1 MRMKMVRYLST
12 TKGKVLAAIG
22 IILLLL
28 PLFLEDP
35 YLMNI
40 VILSL
45 LFGVLACSWNLICG
59 YTGIFTFG
67 HQAFFGIGAY
77 VSALLSMKLN
87 LSPWLGLPVGGVAAA
102 LIGLFIGLPCLRLR
116 AAPYI
121 AITTLAFSEIARIVC
136 MNLVGLTRGELG
148 LWGIPAFPDF
158 SLPGGLEVSF
168 SGGDRTGYY
177 YVILI
182 IFLATIGLIAWVL
195 RSYIGLAFRA
205 IREEQ
210 DAAISLGVDT
220 TRYKLLAFLAS
231 SFLAGVAGSFY
242 AHYVLILTPTSVF
255 SVGLMTEII
264 AVTLVGGLG
273 TFWGPVIGA
282 FSLTVLLEYLREFGE
297 YRFMI
302 YGAMLVATIM
312 FMPKGVSSKI
322 LPEKD

>member
-1 MRMKMVRYLST
+1 
-12 TKGKVLAAIG
+12 
-22 IILLLL
+22 
-28 PLFLEDP
+28 
-35 YLMNI
+35 MNI

-45 LFGVLACSWNLICG
+45 LSAVLACSWNLICG

-77 VSALLSMKLN
+77 VSALLSMKLG
-87 LSPWLGLPVGGVAAA
+87 LSPWLGLLVGGVAAG

-116 AAPYI
+116 IAPYI

-148 LWGIPAFPDF
+148 LWGIPEFPDIP
-158 SLPGGLEVSF
+158 LWGDLVISF
-168 SGGDRTGYY
+168 SGGDRTAYY

-182 IFLATIGLIAWVL
+182 IFFVSLGLIGWML

-205 IREEQ
+205 IRDEQ
-210 DAAISLGVDT
+210 DAALSLGIDT
-220 TRYKLLAFLAS
+220 TRFKLLAFITS

-242 AHYVLILTPTSVF
+242 AHYILILTPTSVF
-255 SVGLMTEII
+255 SVGLMTEVI

-312 FMPKGVSSKI
+312 FMPKGVSSR
-322 LPEKD
+322 LFPEKE

>member
-1 MRMKMVRYLST
+1 MRFSRLFST
-12 TKGKVLAAIG
+12 TKSKAIAVMV
-22 IILLLL
+22 IILLIL
-28 PLFLEDP
+28 PLFIQDP
-35 YLMNI
+35 YIMNI

-45 LFGVLACSWNLICG
+45 LFAVLACSWNLICG

-77 VSALLSMKLN
+77 VSALLSMKLG
-87 LSPWLGLPVGGVAAA
+87 LSPWLGLLVGGVAAG

-116 AAPYI
+116 IAPYI

-148 LWGIPAFPDF
+148 LWGIPEFPDVP
-158 SLPGGLEVSF
+158 LWGDLVISF
-168 SGGDRTGYY
+168 SGGDRTPYY

-182 IFLATIGLIAWVL
+182 IFFVSLGLIGWML
-195 RSYIGLAFRA
+195 HSYIGLAFRA
-205 IREEQ
+205 IRDEQ
-210 DAAISLGVDT
+210 DAALSLGIDT
-220 TRYKLLAFLAS
+220 TRFKLLAFITS

-242 AHYVLILTPTSVF
+242 AHYILILTPTSVF
-255 SVGLMTEII
+255 SVGLMTEVI

-302 YGAMLVATIM
+302 YGAMLIATIM
-312 FMPKGVSSKI
+312 FMPRGVSSK
-322 LPEKD
+322 LFPEKE

>member
-1 MRMKMVRYLST
+1 MNIGRFFST
-12 TKGKVLAAIG
+12 TKGKAIG
-22 IILLLL
+22 AMVVILLIL
-28 PLFLEDP
+28 PVFIQDP
-35 YLMNI
+35 YIMNI

-87 LSPWLGLPVGGVAAA
+87 LSPWVGLMAGGIAAS
-102 LIGLFIGLPCLRLR
+102 LIGFIIGLPCLRLR

-121 AITTLAFSEIARIVC
+121 AITTLAFSEIARIIC

-148 LWGIPAFPDF
+148 LWGIPAFPDISLF
-158 SLPGGLEVSF
+158 SGIEISF
-168 SGGDRTGYY
+168 AGGDRTGYY
-177 YVILI
+177 YIILV
-182 IFLATIGLIAWVL
+182 IFLATIGLIAWMM

-205 IREEQ
+205 IRDEQ
-210 DAAISLGVDT
+210 DAALSLGIDT
-220 TRYKLLAFLAS
+220 TYYKLLSFITS

-242 AHYVLILTPTSVF
+242 AHYILILTPTSVF
-255 SVGLMTEII
+255 SVGVMIEII

-282 FSLTVLLEYLREFGE
+282 FSLTVLLEYLRAFGE

-322 LPEKD
+322 FPEKD

>member
-1 MRMKMVRYLST
+1 MKFSRIFSSHRS
-12 TKGKVLAAIG
+12 KAIAALV
-22 IILLLL
+22 IILLIL
-28 PLFLEDP
+28 PVFIQDP
-35 YLMNI
+35 YIMNI

-45 LFGVLACSWNLICG
+45 LFAVLACSWNLICG

-77 VSALLSMKLN
+77 VSALLSMKLG
-87 LSPWLGLPVGGVAAA
+87 LSPWLGLLVGGVAAG

-116 AAPYI
+116 IAPYI

-148 LWGIPAFPDF
+148 LWGIPEFPDIP
-158 SLPGGLEVSF
+158 LWGDLVISF
-168 SGGDRTGYY
+168 SGGDRTAYY

-182 IFLATIGLIAWVL
+182 IFFVSLGLIGWML

-205 IREEQ
+205 IRDEQ
-210 DAAISLGVDT
+210 DAALSLGIDT
-220 TRYKLLAFLAS
+220 TRFKLLAFITS

-242 AHYVLILTPTSVF
+242 AHYILILTPTSVF
-255 SVGLMTEII
+255 SVGLMTEVI

-312 FMPKGVSSKI
+312 FMPKGVSSR
-322 LPEKD
+322 LFPEKE

>member
-1 MRMKMVRYLST
+1 MRFGAFFSTKKTPAIAAMV
-12 TKGKVLAAIG
+12 
-22 IILLLL
+22 IILMIL
-28 PLFLEDP
+28 PVFIKDP
-35 YLMNI
+35 YIMNI
-40 VILSL
+40 IILSL
-45 LFGVLACSWNLICG
+45 LFAVLACSWNLICG

-77 VSALLSMKLN
+77 VSALLSMKLG
-87 LSPWLGLPVGGVAAA
+87 LSPWLGLLVGGIAAA

-116 AAPYI
+116 IAPYI

-148 LWGIPAFPDF
+148 LWGIPEFPDIP
-158 SLPGGLEVSF
+158 LWGDVVISF
-168 SGGDRTGYY
+168 SGGDRTAYY
-177 YVILI
+177 YVILVV
-182 IFLATIGLIAWVL
+182 FFVSLVLIGWMM

-205 IREEQ
+205 IRDEQ
-210 DAAISLGVDT
+210 DAALSLGIDT
-220 TRYKLLAFLAS
+220 TRFKLLAFITS

-242 AHYVLILTPTSVF
+242 AHYILILTPTSVF
-255 SVGLMTEII
+255 IVGLMTEVI

-312 FMPKGVSSKI
+312 FMPKGVSSK
-322 LPEKD
+322 LFPEKE

>member
-1 MRMKMVRYLST
+1 MKFSRFFSS
-12 TKGKVLAAIG
+12 KESKAVLAMVIVLL
-22 IILLLL
+22 IL
-28 PLFLEDP
+28 PVFIQDP
-35 YLMNI
+35 YIMNI

-45 LFGVLACSWNLICG
+45 LFAVLACSWNLICG

-77 VSALLSMKLN
+77 VSALLSMKVG
-87 LSPWLGLPVGGVAAA
+87 LSPWLGLLAGGLGAAV
-102 LIGLFIGLPCLRLR
+102 IGLGIGLPCLRLR
-116 AAPYI
+116 VAPYI

-148 LWGIPAFPDF
+148 LWGIPEFPDIPLG
-158 SLPGGLEVSF
+158 SGWVVTF
-168 SGGDRTGYY
+168 SGGDRTAYY
-177 YVILI
+177 YVILG
-182 IFLATIGLIAWVL
+182 IFFASLAFIGWMV

-205 IREEQ
+205 IRDEQ
-210 DAAISLGVDT
+210 DAALSLGIDT
-220 TRYKLLAFLAS
+220 TRFKLLAFIAS

-242 AHYVLILTPTSVF
+242 AHYILILTPTSVF
-255 SVGLMTEII
+255 SVGLMTEVI

-273 TFWGPVIGA
+273 TFWGPIIGA

-312 FMPKGVSSKI
+312 FMPRGVSSK
-322 LPEKD
+322 LFPEKE

>member
-1 MRMKMVRYLST
+1 MKMVRYLST

-22 IILLLL
+22 AILLLL

-67 HQAFFGIGAY
+67 HQAFFGLGAY

-148 LWGIPAFPDF
+148 LWGIPAFPDL

-182 IFLATIGLIAWVL
+182 IFLVTIGLIGWLV

-220 TRYKLLAFLAS
+220 TRYKLLAFVVS

>member
-1 MRMKMVRYLST
+1 MKFGRLFST
-12 TKGKVLAAIG
+12 TKGKAITAMG
-22 IILLLL
+22 ILLLVL
-28 PLFLEDP
+28 PVFIQDP
-35 YLMNI
+35 YIMNI

-45 LFGVLACSWNLICG
+45 LFAVLASSWNLICG

-77 VSALLSMKLN
+77 VSALLSMKVG
-87 LSPWLGLPVGGVAAA
+87 LSPWLGLLVGGVSAG
-102 LIGLFIGLPCLRLR
+102 LIGFMIGLPCLRLR

-121 AITTLAFSEIARIVC
+121 AITTLAFSEIARIIC

-148 LWGIPAFPDF
+148 LWGIPEFPDIPLF
-158 SLPGGLEVSF
+158 GGLGISF
-168 SGGDRTGYY
+168 SGGERTGYY
-177 YVILI
+177 YVILV
-182 IFLATIGLIAWVL
+182 IFFATIGLIAWMM

-205 IREEQ
+205 TRDEQ
-210 DAAISLGVDT
+210 DAALSLGIDT
-220 TRYKLLAFLAS
+220 TRFKLLAFMTS

-242 AHYVLILTPTSVF
+242 AHYILILTPTSVF

-322 LPEKD
+322 FPEKN

>member
-1 MRMKMVRYLST
+1 MKFRRIFSSHQS
-12 TKGKVLAAIG
+12 KAIAAMA
-22 IILLLL
+22 IILLIL
-28 PLFLEDP
+28 PLFIQDP
-35 YLMNI
+35 YIMNI

-45 LFGVLACSWNLICG
+45 LSAVLACSWNLICG

-77 VSALLSMKLN
+77 VSALLSMKLG
-87 LSPWLGLPVGGVAAA
+87 LSPWLGLLVGGVAAG

-116 AAPYI
+116 IAPYI

-148 LWGIPAFPDF
+148 LWGIPEFPDIP
-158 SLPGGLEVSF
+158 LWGDLVISF
-168 SGGDRTGYY
+168 SGGDRTAYY

-182 IFLATIGLIAWVL
+182 IFFVSLGLIGWML

-205 IREEQ
+205 IRDEQ
-210 DAAISLGVDT
+210 DAALSLGIDT
-220 TRYKLLAFLAS
+220 TRFKLLAFITS

-242 AHYVLILTPTSVF
+242 AHYILILTPTSVF
-255 SVGLMTEII
+255 SVGLMTEVI

-312 FMPKGVSSKI
+312 FMPKGVSSR
-322 LPEKD
+322 LFPEKE

>member
-1 MRMKMVRYLST
+1 MRFGAFFSSKKSKAIAAMV
-12 TKGKVLAAIG
+12 
-22 IILLLL
+22 IILLIL
-28 PLFLEDP
+28 PVFIQDP
-35 YLMNI
+35 YIMNI
-40 VILSL
+40 IILSL
-45 LFGVLACSWNLICG
+45 LFAVLACSWNLICG

-77 VSALLSMKLN
+77 VSALLSMKLG
-87 LSPWLGLPVGGVAAA
+87 LSPWLGLLVGGGAAA

-116 AAPYI
+116 IAPYI

-148 LWGIPAFPDF
+148 LWGIPEFPDI
-158 SLPGGLEVSF
+158 PIWGDVVISF
-168 SGGDRTGYY
+168 SGGDRTAYY
-177 YVILI
+177 YVILVV
-182 IFLATIGLIAWVL
+182 FFASLVLIGWMM

-205 IREEQ
+205 IRDEQ
-210 DAAISLGVDT
+210 DAALSLGIDT
-220 TRYKLLAFLAS
+220 TRFKLLAFITS

-242 AHYVLILTPTSVF
+242 AHYILILTPTSVF
-255 SVGLMTEII
+255 SVGLMTEVI

-312 FMPKGVSSKI
+312 FMPKGVSSK
-322 LPEKD
+322 LFPEKE

>member
-1 MRMKMVRYLST
+1 MRFGAFFSTKKNQAIAAMV
-12 TKGKVLAAIG
+12 
-22 IILLLL
+22 IILLIL
-28 PLFLEDP
+28 PVFIQDP
-35 YLMNI
+35 YIMNI
-40 VILSL
+40 IILSL
-45 LFGVLACSWNLICG
+45 LFAVLACSWNLICG

-77 VSALLSMKLN
+77 VSALLSMKLG
-87 LSPWLGLPVGGVAAA
+87 LSPWLGLLVGGIAAA

-116 AAPYI
+116 IAPYI

-148 LWGIPAFPDF
+148 LWGIPEFPDIP
-158 SLPGGLEVSF
+158 LWGDVVISF
-168 SGGDRTGYY
+168 SGGDRTAYY
-177 YVILI
+177 YVILVV
-182 IFLATIGLIAWVL
+182 FFASLVLIGWMM

-205 IREEQ
+205 IRDEQ
-210 DAAISLGVDT
+210 DAALSLGIDT
-220 TRYKLLAFLAS
+220 TRFKLLAFITS

-242 AHYVLILTPTSVF
+242 AHYILILTPTSVF
-255 SVGLMTEII
+255 SVGLMTEVI

-312 FMPKGVSSKI
+312 FMPKGVSSK
-322 LPEKD
+322 LFPEKE

>member
-1 MRMKMVRYLST
+1 MNLKRIFSSKQSKAVSAMVI
-12 TKGKVLAAIG
+12 VLL
-22 IILLLL
+22 IL
-28 PLFLEDP
+28 PIFIQDP
-35 YLMNI
+35 YIMNI

-45 LFGVLACSWNLICG
+45 LFAVLACSWNLICG

-77 VSALLSMKLN
+77 VSALMAMKLG
-87 LSPWLGLPVGGVAAA
+87 LSPWLGLLAGGIGAAV
-102 LIGLFIGLPCLRLR
+102 IGLGIGLPCLRLR
-116 AAPYI
+116 VAPYI

-148 LWGIPAFPDF
+148 LWGIPEFPDVP
-158 SLPGGLEVSF
+158 LGGGWVVTF
-168 SGGDRTGYY
+168 SGGDRTAYY
-177 YVILI
+177 YVILG
-182 IFLATIGLIAWVL
+182 IFFASLAFIGWMV

-205 IREEQ
+205 IRDEQ
-210 DAAISLGVDT
+210 DAALSLGIDT
-220 TRYKLLAFLAS
+220 TRFKLLAFIAS

-242 AHYVLILTPTSVF
+242 AHYILILTPTSVF
-255 SVGLMTEII
+255 SVGLMTEVI

-312 FMPKGVSSKI
+312 FMPRGVSSR
-322 LPEKD
+322 LFPEKD

>member
-1 MRMKMVRYLST
+1 MKFSRLFST
-12 TKGKVLAAIG
+12 TKNKAVAVMV
-22 IILLLL
+22 IILLIL
-28 PLFLEDP
+28 PLFIQDP
-35 YLMNI
+35 YIMNI

-45 LFGVLACSWNLICG
+45 LFAVLACSWNLICG

-77 VSALLSMKLN
+77 VSALLSMKLG
-87 LSPWLGLPVGGVAAA
+87 LSPWLGLVVGGTAAG

-116 AAPYI
+116 IAPYI

-148 LWGIPAFPDF
+148 LWGIPEFPDIP
-158 SLPGGLEVSF
+158 LWGDLVISF
-168 SGGDRTGYY
+168 SGGDRTAYY

-182 IFLATIGLIAWVL
+182 IFFVSLGLIGWML

-205 IREEQ
+205 IRDEQ
-210 DAAISLGVDT
+210 DAALSLGIDT
-220 TRYKLLAFLAS
+220 TRFKLLAFITS

-242 AHYVLILTPTSVF
+242 AHYILILTPTSVF
-255 SVGLMTEII
+255 SVGMMTEVI

-312 FMPKGVSSKI
+312 FMPKGVSSK
-322 LPEKD
+322 LFPEKE

>member
-1 MRMKMVRYLST
+1 MV
-12 TKGKVLAAIG
+12 
-22 IILLLL
+22 IILLIL
-28 PLFLEDP
+28 PLFIQDP
-35 YLMNI
+35 YIMNI

-45 LFGVLACSWNLICG
+45 LFAVLACSWNLICG

-77 VSALLSMKLN
+77 VSALLSMKLG
-87 LSPWLGLPVGGVAAA
+87 LSPWLGLLVGGVAAG

-116 AAPYI
+116 IAPYI

-148 LWGIPAFPDF
+148 LWGIPEFPDIP
-158 SLPGGLEVSF
+158 LGGDWVISF
-168 SGGDRTGYY
+168 SGGDRTAYY
-177 YVILI
+177 YVILVV
-182 IFLATIGLIAWVL
+182 FFASLVLIGWMM

-205 IREEQ
+205 IRDEQ
-210 DAAISLGVDT
+210 DAALSLGIDT
-220 TRYKLLAFLAS
+220 TRFKLLAFITS

-242 AHYVLILTPTSVF
+242 AHYILILTPTSVF
-255 SVGLMTEII
+255 SVGLMTEVI

-312 FMPKGVSSKI
+312 FMPKGVSSK
-322 LPEKD
+322 LFPEKE

>member
-1 MRMKMVRYLST
+1 MNIGKLFAT
-12 TKGKVLAAIG
+12 TKNKAIAAMVV
-22 IILLLL
+22 LLLVF
-28 PLFLEDP
+28 PVFVEDP
-35 YLMNI
+35 YIMNI

-45 LFGVLACSWNLICG
+45 LFAVLACSWNLICG

-77 VSALLSMKLN
+77 VSALLAMKAG
-87 LSPWLGLPVGGVAAA
+87 LSPWLGLLAGGIAAG
-102 LIGLFIGLPCLRLR
+102 LIGLLIGLPCLRLR

-148 LWGIPAFPDF
+148 LWGIPEFPEIP
-158 SLPGGLEVSF
+158 LPGGWVINF
-168 SGGDRTGYY
+168 AGGERTGYY
-177 YVILI
+177 YVLLI
-182 IFLATIGLIAWVL
+182 IFFFTLGVIGWMM

-205 IREEQ
+205 VRDEQ
-210 DAAISLGVDT
+210 DAALSLGVDT
-220 TRYKLLAFLAS
+220 TRFKLLAFIAS
-231 SFLAGVAGSFY
+231 SFFAGVAGAFY
-242 AHYVLILTPTSVF
+242 AHYILILTPTSVM
-255 SVGLMTEII
+255 SVGVMTEII

-282 FSLTVLLEYLREFGE
+282 FSLTALLEYLREFGE

-312 FMPKGVSSKI
+312 FMPKGVWSK
-322 LPEKD
+322 LFPEKE

>member
-1 MRMKMVRYLST
+1 
-12 TKGKVLAAIG
+12 
-22 IILLLL
+22 
-28 PLFLEDP
+28 
-35 YLMNI
+35 MNI

-45 LFGVLACSWNLICG
+45 LFAVLACSWNLICG

-77 VSALLSMKLN
+77 VSALISMKLG
-87 LSPWLGLPVGGVAAA
+87 LSPWLGLLAGGIGAAVVGLG
-102 LIGLFIGLPCLRLR
+102 IGLPCLRLR
-116 AAPYI
+116 VAPYI

-148 LWGIPAFPDF
+148 LWGIPEFPDIP
-158 SLPGGLEVSF
+158 LGGGWVVTF
-168 SGGDRTGYY
+168 SGGDRTAYY
-177 YVILI
+177 YVILG
-182 IFLATIGLIAWVL
+182 IFFASLAFIGWMV

-205 IREEQ
+205 IRDEQ
-210 DAAISLGVDT
+210 DAALSLGIDT
-220 TRYKLLAFLAS
+220 TRFKLLAFIAS

-242 AHYVLILTPTSVF
+242 AHYILILTPTSVF
-255 SVGLMTEII
+255 SVGLMTEVI

-273 TFWGPVIGA
+273 TFWGPIIGA

-312 FMPKGVSSKI
+312 FMPRGVSSK
-322 LPEKD
+322 LFPEKE

>member
-1 MRMKMVRYLST
+1 MKIGQFLSAPKGVATAAMV
-12 TKGKVLAAIG
+12 V
-22 IILLLL
+22 ILLVL
-28 PLFLEDP
+28 PLFIQDP
-35 YLMNI
+35 YMMNI

-87 LSPWLGLPVGGVAAA
+87 LSPWLGLPVGGISAG
-102 LIGLFIGLPCLRLR
+102 LIGFFIGLPCLRLR

-121 AITTLAFSEIARIVC
+121 AITTLAFSEIARMIC

-148 LWGIPAFPDF
+148 LWGIPAFPDI
-158 SLPGGLEVSF
+158 SLFGGMEISF

-177 YVILI
+177 YVLLI
-182 IFLATIGLIAWVL
+182 IFFTSIGLLAWQM

-210 DAAISLGVDT
+210 DAAISLGVDI
-220 TRYKLLAFLAS
+220 TRYKLLAFITS

-242 AHYVLILTPTSVF
+242 AHYILILTPTSVF
-255 SVGLMTEII
+255 SVGVMIEII

-273 TFWGPVIGA
+273 TFWGPIIGA
-282 FSLTVLLEYLREFGE
+282 FSLTVLLEYLRAFGE

-302 YGAMLVATIM
+302 YGAILVATIM
-312 FMPKGVSSKI
+312 FMPKGVANKI
-322 LPEKD
+322 FPEKE